1 MLKRCVFKSHR
12 KAAFESVCL
21 IDYSQCLVRRL
32 KKRVDRAEFW
42 FEGQRRTW
50 PPMTVVDDAVGSI
63 FIMFVF
69 VFFVNSFC
77 EISDLTVFIFSE
89 TNSTS
94 CSVQNVSAPK
104 ITNDLT
110 LPSGPGFF
118 GTLCNTSVLRAVLL
132 SSQCRRCKLIRAVG
146 RLSSVWHNCM
156 MLQRNNRCVRHY
168 PRESEGLCFY
178 RRWFVCLSVCLF
190 VTTTTK

>member
-1 MLKRCVFKSHR
+1 MLKRCVFRSRR

-32 KKRVDRAEFW
+32 KKRVDRTEFW

-63 FIMFVF
+63 FIVF
-69 VFFVNSFC
+69 VCFRFLHEFPLRNKRPYSFHILRDKFNFMPC
-77 EISDLTVFIFSE
+77 FRMFLLQKLQ
-89 TNSTS
+89 TS
-94 CSVQNVSAPK
+94 R
-104 ITNDLT
+104 
-110 LPSGPGFF
+110 PGFF

-132 SSQCRRCKLIRAVG
+132 PLKCRRCKLIPAVG

-156 MLQRNNRCVRHY
+156 MLQRNNRCVRH
-168 PRESEGLCFY
+168 
-178 RRWFVCLSVCLF
+178 
-190 VTTTTK
+190 